1 MDSTTLDFT
10 ALDSTTFAGRVEE
23 RFSQLSLAITEGI
36 KAALGT
42 TRQKV
47 LAKAIGKHRST
58 VSRHLSGGVNLTM
71 KTIVAYEN
79 ELPVGVIEV
88 PGLRR
93 SEPRGRRAEE
103 RSRRPLTHIDPVAR
117 RLQHLLN
124 DISARIGSLL
134 SEKNGMSQEELA
146 DRMGKD
152 PGYISRVMGSG
163 VNLTLKT
170 IAAFEVALDASILSV
185 RADDTARESVERES
199 VERES
204 ADDGSRTVTI
214 RAFDEHFVGSS
225 DGGYFRGSK
234 DIPFAGEGYAWEHG
248 SMPDEDEEL
257 IAA

>member
-1 MDSTTLDFT
+1 MDSI

-23 RFSQLSLAITEGI
+23 RFSQLSLAIAEGI

-47 LAKAIGKHRST
+47 LAKATGKHRST
-58 VSRHLSGGVNLTM
+58 VSRHLSGEVNLTL

-103 RSRRPLTHIDPVAR
+103 RPRRPLTHIDPVAR

-124 DISARIGSLL
+124 DVSSRIGSLL
-134 SEKNGMSQEELA
+134 SDKDGMSQEELA

-152 PGYISRVMGSG
+152 SGYISRVMGSG

-185 RADDTARESVERES
+185 RTDDTARESVERES
-199 VERES
+199 
-204 ADDGSRTVTI
+204 ADEGSKTVTI

-234 DIPFAGEGYAWEHG
+234 NIPFAGQGYAWEHG
-248 SMPDEDEEL
+248 SVPDEDEEL